1 MKPTYYYIHVVLGI
15 ICFLFSHHTNYAQ
28 TSVRG
33 TVLDLETREPL
44 IGANVQIPST
54 SIGTMTDSLG
64 NFSLSHDEAI
74 SRLRISYLGYE
85 SLNYEVPVE
94 KSEINIGL
102 SPSVLELD
110 QVTVTAFETQR
121 NIMETAGGIA
131 VLNERQINNF
141 NNVSLGQAF
150 NTVPGVRFEEN
161 DYGGGSRLL
170 IRGTQLRAE
179 FATRNVKFYWND
191 IPFTDPAGDTRLE
204 FIDASTI
211 GSMEIIRGPAGSLY
225 GPGHGGVVILRS
237 SKADFGEK
245 SVGLTKSV
253 GSFGLSRTVASAQFG
268 SENTNF
274 NITYVDQNS
283 DGYRDQGFA
292 DKQVFNLMGQI
303 YPSEAGVLSF
313 NLGYYDGGYGLPGTL
328 NEEEYL
334 ADPSQARAGTEAYD
348 ARVSFDGL
356 TAGISYK
363 APLSKHWEQV
373 TSLFAKSAHLDH
385 PFGFAG
391 ADAFGGNTYNNSPA
405 SEFGG
410 RTRVTAK
417 YNIAGMPFRLSFG
430 GEYQS
435 KTMNRRVYANEFGTP
450 GETWVDREILT
461 TQYLLFT
468 QAELDLPA
476 NFFLTMGLSTNS
488 LSYEIEDYLNTE
500 SDPYNADASFS
511 FESTLAPRIALVK
524 KLSDAMSIHAS
535 ASYGYS
541 PPVTLEVVTNAGV
554 NTDLQA
560 ENTINYEL
568 GYRATFQD
576 RLNLDVTTYYYEL
589 EDAILPI
596 VTSSSHN
603 AFENKGNTSQF
614 GVEAAWSYFL
624 IRDPARTVSLLKP
637 WVSYT
642 FNRFRFKDYQK
653 ESLDFNTGEVIVED
667 FSGNELT
674 GTAPHQVAAG
684 IDVETR
690 FGLYG
695 NITMNAL
702 DKRPLTDDNSLYLD
716 GYVLVNSKIGYRIQ
730 ICSSL
735 QAEAFGGVG
744 NALGETYV
752 SFPALNG
759 FGGRYYNPAPDRNF
773 FGGVTLRYMFK

>member
-1 MKPTYYYIHVVLGI
+1 MKSNTYYIYMVWGLLSLLS
-15 ICFLFSHHTNYAQ
+15 FNLHTYAQ

-33 TVLDLETREPL
+33 TILDLETREPL
-44 IGANVQIPST
+44 VGATVQIAST
-54 SIGTMTDSLG
+54 SIGTMTDTLG
-64 NFSLSHDEAI
+64 NFSLQHDEAI
-74 SRLRISYLGYE
+74 SQLLISYLGYE
-85 SLNYEVPVE
+85 PLNYNVPAE
-94 KSEINIGL
+94 GSTFKIAL
-102 SPSVLELD
+102 RPSILELD

-121 NIMETAGGIA
+121 NIMETAGGIS

-141 NNVSLGQAF
+141 NDVSLGQAF

-161 DYGGGSRLL
+161 DYGAGSRLL

-204 FIDASTI
+204 FIDASTV
-211 GSMEIIRGPAGSLY
+211 GSIEIIRGPAGSLY

-237 SKADFGEK
+237 SKANFGEK
-245 SVGLTKSV
+245 SVGLSQSV
-253 GSFGLSRTVASAQFG
+253 GSFGLSRTVARAQFG

-274 NITYVDQNS
+274 NITYVDQES
-283 DGYRDQGFA
+283 DGFRDQGFA
-292 DKQVFNLMGQI
+292 NKQVFNLMGQI

-328 NEEEYL
+328 SEEEYL

-348 ARVSFDGL
+348 SRVSFDGL
-356 TAGISYK
+356 TAGISYR
-363 APLSKHWEQV
+363 APLSEHWEQV

-385 PFGFAG
+385 PFGFEG
-391 ADAFGGNTYNNSPA
+391 AEAFAGNTYNNSP
-405 SEFGG
+405 STEFGG
-410 RTRVTAK
+410 RTRITAN
-417 YNIAGMPFRLSFG
+417 YDIAGIPFRLSFG

-435 KTMNRRVYANEFGTP
+435 KTMNRRVYENEFGIP
-450 GETWVDREILT
+450 GETWADREILT

-476 NFFLTMGLSTNS
+476 NFFLTLGLSTNT
-488 LSYEIEDYLNTE
+488 LSYDIQDYLSNE
-500 SDPYNADASFS
+500 GDPNNADASFS

-524 KLSDAMSIHAS
+524 KLSESMSIHAS

-554 NTDLQA
+554 NTDLEA
-560 ENTINYEL
+560 EFAINYEV
-568 GYRATFQD
+568 GYRATFLD
-576 RLNLDVTTYYYEL
+576 RINLDVTTYYFEL

-603 AFENKGNTSQF
+603 AFENKGTTSQF
-614 GVEAAWSYFL
+614 GVEAAWSYFF
-624 IRDPARTVSLLKP
+624 IRDPQRTVSLLKP

-653 ESLDFNTGEVIVED
+653 ESLDFATGEVVVED

-684 IDVETR
+684 IDFETR

-702 DKRPLTDDNSLYLD
+702 DERPLTDDNSLYLD
-716 GYVLVNSKIGYRIQ
+716 GYVLVNSKVGYRFQ
-730 ICSSL
+730 ICSTL
-735 QAEAFGGVG
+735 QAEAFAGVG
-744 NALGETYV
+744 NAFDETYV

-759 FGGRYYNPAPDRNF
+759 FGGRYFNPAPGRNY
-773 FGGVTLRYMFK
+773 FGGVSLRYLFK